1 MSAAAQFERNNELL
15 NWHSACGHHA
25 NMPHDIQR
33 DRVKELQAQG
43 AAIVETLPQDQF
55 DHEHLSG
62 AVNLPLKELRRE
74 TAERLIGSDK
84 QRGVVVYCQG
94 SD

>member
-1 MSAAAQFERNNELL
+1 
-15 NWHSACGHHA
+15 
-25 NMPHDIQR
+25 MPHDIQR
-33 DRVKELQAQG
+33 DRVKELQAGG
-43 AAIVETLPQDQF
+43 AAIVEVLPREEF

-62 AVNLPLKELRRE
+62 AVNLPLRELRRE

-84 QRGVVVYCQG
+84 ERAVVVYCQG